1 MAWIK
6 TTSEDKAEG
15 TLARVYKAV
24 IQRSGRVF
32 NIFKI
37 QSQSPLALKNC
48 ISLHSAIMGED
59 SPLTRA
65 QREMIAV
72 VVSKANGCHY

>member
-1 MAWIK
+1 MAYIK
-6 TTSEDKAEG
+6 LIDEQEAEG
-15 TLARVYKAV
+15 TLARVYDAARKRA
-24 IQRSGRVF
+24 GRVY

-37 QSQSPLALKNC
+37 QSRSPEALKAFMQ
-48 ISLHSAIMGED
+48 LHSAVIRRD

-65 QREMIAV
+65 QAEMIAV